1 MISTQVLPLGQH
13 SRLPPKRHKKL
24 AAERERVG
32 HQQRPR
38 GLTGKLRGSLVT
50 QDLRRLHEHSK
61 SIVSFCAGAA
71 HRGTRVRVYYTNVG
85 DQRVIDHVVVL
96 DWLCADWENVQKP
109 HAFLSRAALWPE
121 SAILISQTFRL
132 PVRGRAL
139 NVKR

>member
-1 MISTQVLPLGQH
+1 M
-13 SRLPPKRHKKL
+13 
-24 AAERERVG
+24 
-32 HQQRPR
+32 
-38 GLTGKLRGSLVT
+38 
-50 QDLRRLHEHSK
+50 
-61 SIVSFCAGAA
+61 
-71 HRGTRVRVYYTNVG
+71 RVYYTNVG

-109 HAFLSRAALWPE
+109 HAFLSRAVLRPE